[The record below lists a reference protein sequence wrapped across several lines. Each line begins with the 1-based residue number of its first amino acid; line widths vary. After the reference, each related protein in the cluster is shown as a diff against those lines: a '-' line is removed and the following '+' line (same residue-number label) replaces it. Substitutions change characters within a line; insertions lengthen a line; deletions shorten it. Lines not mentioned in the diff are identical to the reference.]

1 VGALDMQIIATQI
14 PQKDQA
20 ATLNGYRTALAPLA
34 LRFPMYLVNVEAAL
48 IDPGTVAGLNADGM
62 AQMQQFLASAQ
73 ATNGLI
79 DSLASAV
86 RNAAQDIQ
94 AQVST
99 WQGNRINV
107 LTIVTMI
114 FLPITFLTGYF
125 GMNFSWL
132 DNQLNSYAS
141 WMALGVALPIL
152 LVLGC
157 SALLAARGYTVP
169 RIFKRRRRSKT
180 ST

>member
-1 VGALDMQIIATQI
+1 M
-14 PQKDQA
+14 
-20 ATLNGYRTALAPLA
+20 RTRWL
-34 LRFPMYLVNVEAAL
+34 FF
-48 IDPGTVAGLNADGM
+48 DSTVAWS
-62 AQMQQFLASAQ
+62 FLRY
-73 ATNGLI
+73 GRDRVRKI
-79 DSLASAV
+79 DLS
-86 RNAAQDIQ
+86 AAQDIQ
-94 AQVST
+94 AQVGA
-99 WQGNRINV
+99 WQSNRINV

-132 DNQLNSYAS
+132 DNQLNSYAN